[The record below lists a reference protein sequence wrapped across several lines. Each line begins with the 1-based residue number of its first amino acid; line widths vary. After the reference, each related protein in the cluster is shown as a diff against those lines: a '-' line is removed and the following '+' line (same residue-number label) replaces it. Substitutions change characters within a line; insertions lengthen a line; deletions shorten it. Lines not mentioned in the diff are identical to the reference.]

1 MGKDN
6 ILLGKVSLWAAVVGV
21 VLPVCLVVVVAM
33 LFSHPALGQDA
44 GPAYA
49 CCGLLFVMLELIAL
63 GCGIAARRT
72 ATGKAGLVIGSVV
85 LPVGLV
91 VFALLYPSY
100 CAGTL
105 PKWI

>member
-1 MGKDN
+1 M
-6 ILLGKVSLWAAVVGV
+6 
-21 VLPVCLVVVVAM
+21 M
-33 LFSHPALGQDA
+33 FSHPALGQGA

-72 ATGKAGLVIGSVV
+72 ATGKAGLVIGLVV
-85 LPVGLV
+85 LLLGLV
-91 VFALLYPSY
+91 AFALLYPSY

-105 PKWI
+105 PRWL